1 MNEFMQSTS
10 SERLFPFMNST
21 VFFYIAV
28 ASFGCYACWYFDANK
43 ETDRFQ
49 RHVLASVT
57 ATSYIVSLGLGF
69 GPMISTFC
77 VAPRAVIVGFLVSN
91 FAHFLVP
98 WLQRRGRGITER

>member
-43 ETDRFQ
+43 ETDRLY
-49 RHVLASVT
+49 HWVLGSD
-57 ATSYIVSLGLGF
+57 L
-69 GPMISTFC
+69 
-77 VAPRAVIVGFLVSN
+77 
-91 FAHFLVP
+91 
-98 WLQRRGRGITER
+98 